1 MAYCAYLGVQPRRNP
16 VLSDW
21 AVVPPLDAATQT
33 TAAIE
38 SARTLSRELVQPNA
52 RKIKQVSMSVAT
64 VIPEM
69 GLEEEPISPVSL
81 EETVTN
87 RNPNKTTS
95 TAPEIAL
102 TVFTWLVRNK
112 VSNTIRP
119 TQPPSTTSMDI
130 SFSVL
135 NFVVSVLPDLSEERP
150 EPMDRKIM
158 GRVRNILRM
167 PAVATQPAPIKSR

>member
-1 MAYCAYLGVQPRRNP
+1 M
-16 VLSDW
+16 
-21 AVVPPLDAATQT
+21 PPFEAATQT
-33 TAAIE
+33 TAAME

-64 VIPEM
+64 VIPDM
-69 GLEEEPISPVSL
+69 GFEEEPISPVSL
-81 EETVTN
+81 EDTVTK

-119 TQPPSTTSMDI
+119 KHPPSTTSIDI

-135 NFVVSVLPDLSEERP
+135 DFEVSDEPDLSDAMP

-158 GRVRNILRM
+158 GRVRNMLRM
-167 PAVATQPAPIKSR
+167 PAVATQPAPINSR